1 MKYYVIAGEASGDL
15 HAGNLIK
22 NLSICD
28 KDAQFRGFGGD
39 KMADAG
45 AQITVH
51 YKKMAFMGAFEVLA
65 NLGKINRN
73 FKICKK
79 DILEFNPD
87 AVILVDYAGFNLRM
101 AKFTK
106 QLNIKTL
113 FYISPKV
120 WAWNKSRIKKIKAY
134 IDQLYLILPFE
145 KDFYNRYDYDKTEY
159 IGNPLTDAI
168 ASFRQEKFVSSNEFR
183 RNAHLDERPIIALLA
198 GSRKQE
204 IIRLLPEMLKAAKNI
219 QGYQFVIASAPSIS
233 KELYA
238 SILKDSNVPIV
249 YDQTY
254 QLLSHSYAA
263 VVASGT
269 ATLETALFRV
279 PQVVIYKFNTM
290 SFVIFKPFIHIKYF
304 SLVNIIMDK
313 TVVKEYLQFG
323 LARKIK
329 NELDQILNSKDYY
342 NSMLGEY
349 DKLIKMVGEPGSS
362 KRAAE
367 HIYNFINYP
376 RS

>member
-1 MKYYVIAGEASGDL
+1 MKYYIIAGEASGDL
-15 HAGNLIK
+15 HAGNLIR
-22 NLSICD
+22 NLALCGPS
-28 KDAQFRGFGGD
+28 AQFRGFGGD
-39 KMADAG
+39 KMAEAG
-45 AQITVH
+45 AHITVH

-65 NLGKINRN
+65 NLGKINQN
-73 FKICKK
+73 FKTCKK
-79 DILEFNPD
+79 DILEFQPD

-134 IDQLYLILPFE
+134 IDHLYLILPFE
-145 KDFYNRYDYDKTEY
+145 KELYRQHGYTQTEY

-168 ASFRQEKFVSSNEFR
+168 AAFRNEKYVSSEEFR
-183 RNAHLDERPIIALLA
+183 LNSNLSEKPIIALLA

-204 IIRLLPEMLKAAKNI
+204 IIRLLPEMLKVAKDF
-219 QGYQFVIASAPSIS
+219 QGYQFVIAGAPSIS

-238 SILKDSNVPIV
+238 AILKDSDVPIIF
-249 YDQTY
+249 DQTY
-254 QLLSHSYAA
+254 QLLSHSHAA

-323 LARKIK
+323 LARDIK
-329 NELDQILNSKDYY
+329 NELNLILNNKDYY
-342 NSMLGEY
+342 NKMLGEY
-349 DKLIKMVGEPGSS
+349 DKLIEFVGEPGSS

-367 HIYNFINYP
+367 HIFNFINTP
-376 RS
+376 RT

>member
-15 HAGNLIK
+15 HAGNLIR
-22 NLSICD
+22 NLKLSD
-28 KDAQFRGFGGD
+28 ESASFRGFGGD
-39 KMADAG
+39 KMAEAG

-51 YKKMAFMGAFEVLA
+51 YKQMAFMGAFEVLA
-65 NLGKINRN
+65 NIRKIGHN
-73 FKICKK
+73 FAICKK
-79 DILEFNPD
+79 DILDFQPD

-101 AKFTK
+101 AKFVK
-106 QLNIKTL
+106 QQNIKTI

-145 KDFYNRYDYDKTEY
+145 KEFYKKYGYTQTEY

-168 ASFRQEKFVSSNEFR
+168 DIFKREKRLTREEFTKTEK
-183 RNAHLDERPIIALLA
+183 LDTRPIVALLA

-204 IIRLLPEMLKAAKNI
+204 IIRLLPEMLKNVEHFPE
-219 QGYQFVIASAPSIS
+219 YQFVIAGAPSIS
-233 KELYA
+233 KELYTSIIGQSKA
-238 SILKDSNVPIV
+238 SIV
-249 YDQTY
+249 YDKTY
-254 QLLSHSYAA
+254 QLLEHAHAA

-279 PQVVIYKFNTM
+279 PQVVIYKFNTL
-290 SFVIFKPFIHIKYF
+290 SFIIFKPFIWVKYF
-304 SLVNIIMDK
+304 SLVNIIMDMP
-313 TVVKEYLQFG
+313 VVKEYLQFG

-329 NELDQILNSKDYY
+329 AELDNILHKKVY
-342 NSMLGEY
+342 Y
-349 DKLIKMVGEPGSS
+349 DKMLDNYDELISQIGSPGSS

-367 HIYNFINYP
+367 HIVNYIKSP
-376 RS
+376 LA